1 MGIIVSIISILSII
15 GITISI
21 ISYTSIIITIVIIC
35 TIIII
40 LTGLKPNDKLLK
52 INSRVSKNSK
62 AMNGINNITITIIV
76 AGNTIIIIVINP
88 THRFHE
94 MSTTLWS

>member
-1 MGIIVSIISILSII
+1 MGIIVSIISIISII

-35 TIIII
+35 TTIII

-76 AGNTIIIIVINP
+76 AGNTIIIIVIKP